1 MIYGIGTDI
10 VQISRVE
17 AALARNGDRFAEK
30 ILGPQELEK
39 YHARRA
45 RSEVRGL
52 RFLATRFSAKE
63 AFSKAVGLGMRMPMT
78 WRSAQ
83 MLNDPSGKPVI
94 VCSGALAEFMQQN
107 HLSAQVTISDEAD
120 YGVAF
125 VIVTRDERTPTEQRA
140 SDTSD
145 QGSAIP

>member
-17 AALARNGDRFAEK
+17 AALERSGERFAEK
-30 ILGPQELEK
+30 ILGPEELVK

-45 RSEVRGL
+45 KNEVRGL

-63 AFSKAVGLGMRMPMT
+63 AFSKAIGLGMRMPMT

-83 MLNDPSGKPVI
+83 MLNAPSGKPVI
-94 VCSGALAEFMQQN
+94 VCSGALEEFMRT
-107 HLSAQVTISDEAD
+107 HRLTAQVTISDEAD

-125 VIVTRDERTPTEQRA
+125 VIVTQAPE
-140 SDTSD
+140 
-145 QGSAIP
+145 GVSAP